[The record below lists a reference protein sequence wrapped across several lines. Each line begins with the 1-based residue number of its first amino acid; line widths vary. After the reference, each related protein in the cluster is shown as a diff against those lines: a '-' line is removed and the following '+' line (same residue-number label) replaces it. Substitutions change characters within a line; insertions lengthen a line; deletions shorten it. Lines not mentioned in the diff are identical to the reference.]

1 LVNSEQWHGSI
12 YQLNKPLPI
21 NELTE
26 NNIQKEMDKIS
37 INWGMEIQ
45 RQFQKL
51 EWIKLATS
59 QILEVHIPT
68 K

>member
-1 LVNSEQWHGSI
+1 
-12 YQLNKPLPI
+12 
-21 NELTE
+21 
-26 NNIQKEMDKIS
+26 MDKIS
-37 INWGMEIQ
+37 ITWGMEIQ